1 MSESCPR
8 RVRVIP
14 ASVGRS
20 EVGVEAEGGLALAVT
35 VAVDGGHDARLL
47 VVADALLEEV
57 GLALQRDHVHPLE
70 GVRRRVLPIY
80 DR

>member
-1 MSESCPR
+1 MGL
-8 RVRVIP
+8 
-14 ASVGRS
+14 GRS
-20 EVGVEAEGGLALAVT
+20 EVGVEAEGLALA

-47 VVADALLEEV
+47 VVADALFEEV

-80 DR
+80 NRSGKESNRSRTT